1 MTMKNLPQDLD
12 DKLLSYLDEKLS
24 SAERMNIETLLEHDT
39 SLKERLKELQ
49 TMHSLMKRTKLEQPS
64 LNFTSRLMVRLDQ
77 ASASTTR
84 SIRNG
89 IFLVIGVLITVGIAA
104 ALISTG
110 TFDDASTMIDL
121 NKLDIS
127 DKYTNKELPSFSIDG
142 KLFVQGIIVLNLA
155 IAFVVLDRAV
165 LKPFFQRR
173 MQSTH

>member
-1 MTMKNLPQDLD
+1 MTMKNLPQDLE
-12 DKLLSYLDEKLS
+12 DKLLSYLDNKLPG
-24 SAERMNIETLLEHDT
+24 AERTNIETLLEHDT
-39 SLKERLKELQ
+39 NLQERFKELQ

-64 LNFTSRLMVRLDQ
+64 LNFTSRLMVQLDQ
-77 ASASTTR
+77 VPATTTR

-110 TFDDASTMIDL
+110 TFDDASTMVDL
-121 NKLDIS
+121 NKLDVN
-127 DKYTNKELPSFSIDG
+127 NKFINEELPSFSLDG
-142 KLFVQGIIVLNLA
+142 KLLVQGIIVLNLA